1 MPRKQENAK
10 ALTAAEVRILQV
22 SLFPL
27 CPSLPGGVSCEDGQK
42 PVRSSCNSLEPG
54 VKPALPP
61 SWRVTSG
68 FRLSICNMTGTTWP
82 GQNSP
87 FLSSSNSLRSQ
98 SGTVSSC
105 HCTNWEG
112 MFQNHCLFIEK
123 HCFSSINE
131 LSREYEPVHLK

>member
-10 ALTAAEVRILQV
+10 ALRAAEVGTLQV
-22 SLFPL
+22 SLFPP
-27 CPSLPGGVSCEDGQK
+27 CPSLPGGVSHKDRQK
-42 PVRSSCNSLEPG
+42 PVLSSCNPLEPG

-68 FRLSICNMTGTTWP
+68 FHLSICNMTGTTWP

-87 FLSSSNSLRSQ
+87 FLSSSNSLRAQ

-105 HCTNWEG
+105 HCTNLEG
-112 MFQNHCLFIEK
+112 MFQNHCLFTEE

-131 LSREYEPVHLK
+131 LSCEYEPVHLK